1 MTVSDSNKVEEEF
14 TEAKN
19 NWELEKL
26 YVDLSSAKGKGL
38 TPVEK
43 KFLRGLL
50 CGFSPAEI
58 ANIVYQSRSSSTV
71 RVYLSNGLYK
81 YIEEMLSNQAGYSI
95 KVKNWSRVTH
105 LLEKAGYKKVLL
117 EIEATSNQIN
127 QINTNNIKQTDFAA
141 MKSVQTQDWGEAV
154 DVSIF
159 HGRTTELAQ
168 ITEWIVQEH
177 CRLVVLLGMGGIGK
191 TALSV
196 KLAEQIKDKFE
207 YVIWRCLGT
216 SPSPGG
222 DATRTGISFGD
233 TQPPG
238 SGNPPAAPQFLP
250 EGNPPP
256 NCSLLHRSASTLY
269 LGPPPDIF
277 LNQLIKILLPTQQTK
292 DLEVVDGTISQL
304 IDCLRSS
311 RCLIVLDNFDSILS
325 SEYTSDLDIYPTS
338 SASHSSINNSSVF
351 YLPQIRYRPGYEG
364 YGELI
369 RRVADSQHQS
379 CFVLT
384 SREKPPEISAFQ
396 GEKLPTRCLKLT
408 GLSNAE
414 SMEILKLKG
423 VTYFQEESKI
433 LIDWYAGNPL
443 FLKLIAT
450 AIQEL
455 FGGNIYEFLEQ
466 GTRVF
471 GDIRAILDQQFSRLS
486 SLEKLIM
493 YWLSLNQDL
502 GSIRKLQTEII
513 PRVPQR
519 LLLEAIELL
528 QKRSLIERQASRFR
542 QTPVLIEYVAE
553 RLIEDNFKLMQEKP
567 SSLLMSYSIFE
578 AQMKNY
584 IRDMRLGT
592 EI

>member
-1 MTVSDSNKVEEEF
+1 MVMTASDSNKVEEEF

-26 YVDLSSAKGKGL
+26 YVDLSSPKGKGL

-117 EIEATSNQIN
+117 QIEPTSNQIN
-127 QINTNNIKQTDFAA
+127 QIKTNNIKQTDFPA
-141 MKSVQTQDWGEAV
+141 MKLVKTEDWGEAV

-159 HGRTTELAQ
+159 YGRTTELAQ
-168 ITEWIVQEH
+168 MTEWIVQEH

-196 KLAEQIKDKFE
+196 KLAEQIKNKFE
-207 YVIWRCLGT
+207 YVIWR
-216 SPSPGG
+216 
-222 DATRTGISFGD
+222 
-233 TQPPG
+233 
-238 SGNPPAAPQFLP
+238 
-250 EGNPPP
+250 
-256 NCSLLHRSASTLY
+256 SLHLA
-269 LGPPPDIF
+269 PPPDIF
-277 LNQLIKILLPTQQTK
+277 LNQLIKILSPTQQTK
-292 DLEVVDGTISQL
+292 DLEVVDGSISQL

-311 RCLIVLDNFDSILS
+311 RCLIILDNFDAILS
-325 SEYTSDLDIYPTS
+325 SEYTSESDIYPTS
-338 SASHSSINNSSVF
+338 SASQSNINNSSVF
-351 YLPQIRYRPGYEG
+351 HLPQIRYRRGYEG

-369 RRVADSQHQS
+369 RRVGDSQHQS
-379 CFVLT
+379 CLVLT
-384 SREKPPEISAFQ
+384 TREKPPEISAFQ
-396 GEKLPTRCLKLT
+396 GEKLPVRCLKLT

-414 SMEILKLKG
+414 SMEILKVKGFPYLK
-423 VTYFQEESKI
+423 EEECKI

-443 FLKLIAT
+443 FMKLIAT

-455 FGGNIYEFLEQ
+455 FESNIYEFLEQ

-471 GDIRAILDQQFSRLS
+471 GEIRAILDQQFSRLS

-502 GSIRKLQTEII
+502 GSMRKLQTHII

-519 LLLEAIELL
+519 LVLEAIELL
-528 QKRSLIERQASRFR
+528 HKRSLIERQASRFR

-553 RLIEDNFKLMQEKP
+553 RFIEDNFKLMQEKP
-567 SSLLMSYSIFE
+567 SSLVMSYSIFE

-584 IRDMRLGT
+584 IRDIRLGT